1 MNIEY
6 FQNNEKNLQVSLNFL
21 EKWAQQVELAFQN
34 WSSKLINKKC
44 INEKVNLFGEQLII
58 YKIK

>member
-1 MNIEY
+1 MSDKYLRKNGRNNI
-6 FQNNEKNLQVSLNFL
+6 KKKLNSFL
-21 EKWAQQVELAFQN
+21 E
-34 WSSKLINKKC
+34 NKKG